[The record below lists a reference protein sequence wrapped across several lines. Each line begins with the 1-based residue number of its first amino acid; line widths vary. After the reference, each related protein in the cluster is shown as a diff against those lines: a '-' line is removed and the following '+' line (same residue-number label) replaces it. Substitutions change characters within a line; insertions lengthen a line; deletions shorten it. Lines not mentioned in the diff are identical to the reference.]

1 MKRLTHVL
9 AGGALLAALVMI
21 WGPADVVSA
30 DHCTG
35 STQIGDDGGS
45 VSAECHGGTP
55 GQPTSTVGWSGA
67 DRYEFYCG
75 EPFPGGEATVYV
87 TDLGLASQEQVEAQG
102 FDPTGVY
109 AFYEVQCQGADGNF
123 TIDWFFWGEVVPPVD
138 PAVLRDRALAR
149 VTVPVPSV
157 GSFPDGGRPALVQ
170 GDTWFWI
177 EDPWDPLVETETQGF
192 TTVSVS
198 ASPDRVEWRPGDG
211 DVLVCHGP
219 GDVWREGLYEQGS
232 SCSHTYTASSADQPG
247 DVYAGSATV
256 FWELTWAINGSPQ
269 GSFGTVSQT
278 SSFTMPAAEV
288 QVVES

>member
-1 MKRLTHVL
+1 MKHCAAAILSAVL
-9 AGGALLAALVMI
+9 LGSVLVVA
-21 WGPADVVSA
+21 GPAAKVA
-30 DHCTG
+30 AHHCTG
-35 STQIGDDGGS
+35 TAVGYDDGGS

-55 GQPTSTVGWSGA
+55 GEPTSTVGWSDA

-75 EPFPGGEATVYV
+75 GPFPGGEATVYV
-87 TDLGLASQEQVEAQG
+87 TDLGLATEEHVKAHG

-123 TIDWFFWGEVVPPVD
+123 TSEWFFWGEVVAPVD
-138 PAVLRDRALAR
+138 PTVLRDRAAAR
-149 VTVPVPSV
+149 VTVPVPWV

-177 EDPWDPLVETETQGF
+177 KDPWTPLVETETQGF

-198 ASPDRVEWRPGDG
+198 ASPQRVEWRPGDG
-211 DVLVCHGP
+211 GVLLCDGP

-256 FWELTWAINGSPQ
+256 FWELTWSINGSPQ
-269 GSFGTVSQT
+269 GRFGTVSQT